1 MAGDL
6 PMRGLPFGL
15 LLFILAPI
23 IEIWLM
29 IDIGSVRG
37 AGWSVLAISSTAII
51 GASLVRFQGLGVY
64 ARLNQT
70 AARGEIPAMEMIE
83 GLSLFIS
90 GVLLLTPGFITDAL
104 GFLILIPPLRR
115 WFALHMLKRFFIVPG
130 ASGQPGSVSPEHD
143 TSIEVTTVEGEYHR
157 IDK

>member
-1 MAGDL
+1 
-6 PMRGLPFGL
+6 MRGLPFAL

-29 IDIGSVRG
+29 IDIGSVIG
-37 AGWSVLAISSTAII
+37 AGWTVLAIISTAII
-51 GASLVRFQGLGVY
+51 GGSLVRHQGIGVY
-64 ARLNQT
+64 TRLNQT

-83 GLSLFIS
+83 GLTLLIS

-115 WFALHMLKRFFIVPG
+115 WLALNMLKRFFIVPG
-130 ASGQPGSVSPEHD
+130 TPGKPGQDSHDHD
-143 TSIEVTTVEGEYHR
+143 TSIEITTIEGEYRR
-157 IDK
+157 INK

>member
-1 MAGDL
+1 
-6 PMRGLPFGL
+6 MRGLPFGL

-29 IDIGSVRG
+29 IDIGSVIG
-37 AGWSVLAISSTAII
+37 AGWTVLAIISTAII
-51 GASLVRFQGLGVY
+51 GASLVRFQGVGVY

-104 GFLILIPPLRR
+104 GFLILIPPL
-115 WFALHMLKRFFIVPG
+115 LQVINIIFIV
-130 ASGQPGSVSPEHD
+130 
-143 TSIEVTTVEGEYHR
+143 
-157 IDK
+157 

>member
-1 MAGDL
+1 MQ
-6 PMRGLPFGL
+6 GLPL
-15 LLFILAPI
+15 LIILVLLTPL

-29 IDIGSVRG
+29 IDIGSVIG
-37 AGWSVLAISSTAII
+37 AGWTILAIIATAVI
-51 GASLVRFQGLGVY
+51 GASLVRLQGFGVY
-64 ARLNQT
+64 ARMQH
-70 AARGEIPAMEMIE
+70 AANRGEVPAMEMIE

-115 WFALHMLKRFFIVPG
+115 WFALNMLKRFFIVPMQG
-130 ASGQPGSVSPEHD
+130 HPHGNGGDQGPMGSARP
-143 TSIEVTTVEGEYHR
+143 IEGEYRR

>member
-1 MAGDL
+1 MQ
-6 PMRGLPFGL
+6 GLP
-15 LLFILAPI
+15 LLFILILLVPL

-29 IDIGSVRG
+29 IDIGSVIG
-37 AGWSVLAISSTAII
+37 AGWTVLAIIATAII
-51 GASLVRFQGLGVY
+51 GASLVRLQGFGVY
-64 ARLNQT
+64 TRMQHSAN
-70 AARGEIPAMEMIE
+70 RGELPAMEMIE

-115 WFALHMLKRFFIVPG
+115 WFALNLLKRFFIVPMP
-130 ASGQPGSVSPEHD
+130 GQPTGSAGNGQGS
-143 TSIEVTTVEGEYHR
+143 TVDIKTIEGEFRR